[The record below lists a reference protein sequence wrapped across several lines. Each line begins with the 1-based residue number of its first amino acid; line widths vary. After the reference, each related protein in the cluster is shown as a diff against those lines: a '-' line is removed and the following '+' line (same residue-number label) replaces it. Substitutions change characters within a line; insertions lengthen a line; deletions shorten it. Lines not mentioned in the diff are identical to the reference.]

1 MKYKKIFLKDILEE
15 KGYIRGPF
23 GSALRRAELKS
34 EGIPV
39 YEQQNAIYNH
49 RNFRYFIDEKKFEEL
64 RRFQVKTNDLIIS
77 CSGTVGRV
85 SKIKE
90 NDEKGIIS
98 QALLTLRPDVEII
111 NPDYLYYFFVSKEGR
126 HSLLSRSS
134 GSVQVNIAKRNI
146 IENIHLPLPEK
157 KIQKKIVDILN
168 SLDSKIELNNQIIS
182 NLEELASTLFKRWFV
197 DFEFPDENG
206 NPYKSS
212 GGKMVDSELGEI
224 PEGWEITEL
233 KSIVDVVD
241 NRGKTPPLEKDKTD
255 FPIIDVKTLSGNGR
269 VVNYNKAQKYVSE
282 ETYSSWFRSG
292 HPKIN
297 DILISTVGSIGEIK
311 MFLTDKG
318 TIAQNVVGLRAKKHL
333 EYHLYQFLLY
343 NKSNLITYNIGS
355 VQPSIKVT
363 HLLKHKVLLPNKKD
377 LNKFNS
383 VMIGLTD
390 KIINLSKEINSLT
403 EIRDSL
409 LPKLLSGEVE
419 LPEDEEV

>member
-85 SKIKE
+85 SQIKE

-98 QALLTLRPDVEII
+98 QALLTLRPNVEIV
-111 NPDYLYYFFVSKEGR
+111 NSDYLYYFFASKEGR
-126 HSLLSRSS
+126 NSLLSRSS

-146 IENIHLPLPEK
+146 IENIPLPLPEK
-157 KIQKKIVDILN
+157 KIQKTIVDILN
-168 SLDSKIELNNQIIS
+168 SLDSKIEVNNQIIS

-206 NPYKSS
+206 TPYKSS

-224 PEGWEITEL
+224 PEGWEVKKVSDIAIINGKNL
-233 KSIVDVVD
+233 KKNEYKIINYLDTSNLNKGQIDNLIKFDLSVDKIPSRAKRKVD
-241 NRGKTPPLEKDKTD
+241 TK
-255 FPIIDVKTLSGNGR
+255 
-269 VVNYNKAQKYVSE
+269 
-282 ETYSSWFRSG
+282 
-292 HPKIN
+292 
-297 DILISTVGSIGEIK
+297 DILFSTVRPNQNHYGIILNSTNSLIASTGFSVLSVNENLASSYVLFLDITQSSRINYYQKIAEGS
-311 MFLTDKG
+311 TS
-318 TIAQNVVGLRAKKHL
+318 A
-333 EYHLYQFLLY
+333 Y
-343 NKSNLITYNIGS
+343 
-355 VQPSIKVT
+355 PSIKPSVIGDT
-363 HLLKHKVLLPNKKD
+363 KIVLAPINVYKESDEFLENIF
-377 LNKFNS
+377 LNIQSCREENETLEK
-383 VMIGLTD
+383 L
-390 KIINLSKEINSLT
+390 
-403 EIRDSL
+403 RDSL
-409 LPKLLSGEVE
+409 LPKLLSGEI
-419 LPEDEEV
+419 EVIE